1 MFNILS
7 SLSILVLMFFAV
19 VQVVGRKVFNAP
31 IFGYI
36 DWVEQVMVIFAFIG
50 VAYCQREG
58 GHVRMELLIRNF
70 RKRLLW
76 LVEVIGISIGLFIIG
91 ILIFTSFDHFLRAY
105 EIGDSTINADLPVW
119 PAKLIIP
126 IAFASLW
133 FRLLLHFV
141 GYFRLFLNPNRA
153 VSEVPIILGISQ
165 EAEKEIED
173 ALGDAEAR
181 GG

>member
-7 SLSILVLMFFAV
+7 ALSILVLMFFAV

-76 LVEVIGISIGLFIIG
+76 LVEVIGVSIGLFIIG

-141 GYFRLFLNPNRA
+141 GYFRLFLNPNQA